1 MVNIE
6 LCHYLMSEINHGE
19 SYSCKCKDYILHVK
33 RKIFFFFFCE
43 KKHNFAV
50 LK

>member
-19 SYSCKCKDYILHVK
+19 SYSYKCKDYILHVK
-33 RKIFFFFFCE
+33 RKMFFFCE